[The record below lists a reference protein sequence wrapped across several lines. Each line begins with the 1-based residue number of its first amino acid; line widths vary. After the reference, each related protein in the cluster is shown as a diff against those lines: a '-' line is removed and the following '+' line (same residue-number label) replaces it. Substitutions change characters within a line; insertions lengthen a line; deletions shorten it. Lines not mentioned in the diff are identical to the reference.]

1 MLSSV
6 GSSLMFMVVRPFNT
20 TVSTLPNPTLDTRMR
35 SPTFALM
42 EKVPSAS
49 DLVPALDELFT
60 IDAPE
65 TGVLSLE
72 EMTTP
77 L

>member
-1 MLSSV
+1 M
-6 GSSLMFMVVRPFNT
+6 PFNT
-20 TVSTLPNPTLDTRMR
+20 IVSTLPKPTLETEMR
-35 SPTFALM
+35 SPAFALM
-42 EKVPSAS
+42 EKVPLAS
-49 DLVPALDELFT
+49 DLVPAFVELFT

-72 EMTTP
+72 DITTP